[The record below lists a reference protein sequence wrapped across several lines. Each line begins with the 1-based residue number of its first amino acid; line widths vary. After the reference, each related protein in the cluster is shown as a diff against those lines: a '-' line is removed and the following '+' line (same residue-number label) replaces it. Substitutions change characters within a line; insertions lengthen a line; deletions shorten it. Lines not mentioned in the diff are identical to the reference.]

1 MSRFIL
7 PVFFTLLAAAPVTA
21 QRPPAASDS
30 LAIVAAGRAF
40 SRAYERG
47 DVETLVRSYTSDGV
61 IFPDRSEALSG
72 DALRRYWTLPPG
84 RRVLLHRMTPT
95 EIVIQGDLAYD
106 YGVYEYRGE
115 NDGQGYQGR
124 GKYVVVWRRDAD
136 GNWRMKLDIWNR
148 LPDE

>member
-1 MSRFIL
+1 MTRL
-7 PVFFTLLAAAPVTA
+7 VVPVFLALAAVAPVAA
-21 QRPPAASDS
+21 QRPSVAADS
-30 LAIVAAGRAF
+30 LAIVEAGRVF

-47 DVETLVRSYTSDGV
+47 DVETMARSYTSDGV
-61 IFPDRSEALSG
+61 IFPDRSEPLSG
-72 DALRRYWTLPPG
+72 DALRRYWTLPAG

-95 EIVIQGDLAYD
+95 EIVIEGDLAYD

-115 NDGQGYQGR
+115 NNGQAYQGR